1 MPLSM
6 RTSVGNMLGDYAS
19 DVHQI
24 LGKKMDGPTDFNN
37 LEADRGDLLRIV
49 RGVAEDPKAF
59 GVIHHSQTVVIA
71 EGMNGYPAESFRSED
86 QELHAWVKQS
96 ASVLGHLDGVRGDVI
111 YDLGQAEKD
120 TNGWNKM
127 MNYHVYG
134 APLTAIPVVGD
145 VLQRS
150 VDVGTAAYM
159 NDLNSRVDAE
169 TRKNMVDHFENGESQ
184 MDAMMRGMALEK
196 GLSEQE
202 LDASPG
208 EYEDHLQAV
217 AENWYQQ
224 GIEDAQKKM
233 GQP

>member
-1 MPLSM
+1 M
-6 RTSVGNMLGDYAS
+6 RTSMGNMIGDYAS

-24 LGKKMDGPTDFNN
+24 LGKNMDGPTDFNN
-37 LEADRGDLLRIV
+37 LTIERGDLTRLM

-59 GVIHHSQTVVIA
+59 GVMRHSQSVVIA
-71 EGMNGYPAESFRSED
+71 EGLNGLPPDSYRKED
-86 QELHAWVKQS
+86 PEMRAWIKQS

-120 TNGWNKM
+120 TNAWNQR
-127 MNYHVYG
+127 MNYHAIG
-134 APLTAIPVVGD
+134 APLTAISIVGD
-145 VLQRS
+145 ALQRT
-150 VDVGTAAYM
+150 VDVGTAGYM
-159 NDLNSRVDAE
+159 NELNVKVDEE
-169 TRKNMVDHFENGESQ
+169 TRKNMVNHFENGENQ
-184 MDAMMRGMALEK
+184 MKAMMRKMATEK
-196 GLSEQE
+196 GLTNKE

-208 EYEDHLQAV
+208 EYEDGLQTT